1 MKMLVGGPELLKVL
15 DQFPDNIE
23 RNVLR
28 GGLRAGAKPI
38 QQRAKTIVRRKSGKL
53 AKGIVVGS
61 RTEQGQPR
69 GYVKLKGPHSFIGV
83 FLEWGVRAHLIKVS
97 DEDRAKLG
105 KMTRRGFRR
114 FGMKTINKMRRA
126 GSLLIG
132 KNFVGPVVD
141 HPGFAPMPF
150 MRPALDQGAAD
161 AVKAMGEYIANR
173 VQIGDIKAPRLD
185 VEETE

>member
-1 MKMLVGGPELLKVL
+1 MKTLKGGPELLQVL
-15 DQFPDNIE
+15 GQFPENIE

-38 QQRAKTIVRRKSGKL
+38 QQRAKALVRRKSGKV
-53 AKGIVVGS
+53 AKSIVVGS
-61 RTEQGQPR
+61 RVEEGQPR
-69 GYVKLKGPHSFIGV
+69 GYVKLKGPHSFVGV

-114 FGMKTINKMRRA
+114 FGMRMINKMARL
-126 GSLLIG
+126 GSLVIG
-132 KNFVGPVVD
+132 RDFVGPVVD
-141 HPGFAPMPF
+141 HPGHAPMPF
-150 MRPALDQGAAD
+150 MRPAMDQGATEAIQ
-161 AVKAMGEYIANR
+161 AMGGYIAHR
-173 VQIGDIKAPRLD
+173 VDIGDIKAPRLD